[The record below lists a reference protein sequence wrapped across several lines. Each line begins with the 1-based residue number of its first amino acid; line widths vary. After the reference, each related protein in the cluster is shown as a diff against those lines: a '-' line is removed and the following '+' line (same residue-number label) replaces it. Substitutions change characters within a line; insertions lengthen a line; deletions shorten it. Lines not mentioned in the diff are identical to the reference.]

1 MFDVTV
7 AQVDKDTVRLNTTM
21 SFDIEPRPEVAGR
34 CRRDVEYIVK
44 TEVEAYTGYSAE
56 VIVSPSCKEAVI
68 VVFLWWDPINLG
80 NDIQELVVA
89 AGYARD
95 RIEKEAKE

>member
-1 MFDVTV
+1 MFDVSV
-7 AQVDKDTVRLNTTM
+7 AREDEDTVRLETM
-21 SFDIEPRPEVAGR
+21 IFFDNDLAPKDLNDLEIAVM
-34 CRRDVEYIVK
+34 
-44 TEVEAYTGYSAE
+44 TEVEAYTGFNAE
-56 VIVSPSCKEAVI
+56 VYIDPTCKEADII
-68 VVFLWWDPINLG
+68 VYKGWDPVSLG